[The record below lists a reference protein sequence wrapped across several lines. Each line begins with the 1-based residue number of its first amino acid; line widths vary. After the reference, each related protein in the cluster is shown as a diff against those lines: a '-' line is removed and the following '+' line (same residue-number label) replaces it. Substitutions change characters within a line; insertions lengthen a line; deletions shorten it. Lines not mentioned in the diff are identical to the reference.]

1 MTRVLYLSHATPEVY
16 EIIRTAAPA
25 DIELVTLD
33 RDSDDE
39 RCGKLAD
46 ADVVIVAAYPFRRPL
61 IDAARN
67 LKLVHSQGVGY
78 HDTLDVVALRERG
91 IPIALTPEGTTTGV
105 AEHAIL
111 LMLAAC
117 KLLPFADRELREG
130 RFHIN
135 ALRPQ
140 SREIA
145 GMTIGYVGFGR
156 IGQAVATRLKVF
168 GTNGLYADAAVA
180 LDATAQVALGVR
192 RASLDEVLAAADI
205 VSLHLPLTGETRGLI
220 GRDAIARMKAGA
232 ILVNTARGG
241 IVDEDALADALATG
255 HLAAAGLDVFTKE
268 PPDVSHRLF
277 GMPNVVVTP
286 HISAGT
292 RDALAAKMAALFANV
307 VRFQRGE
314 PLLNKVPDA

>member
-16 EIIRTAAPA
+16 AIIRAAVSPGI
-25 DIELVTLD
+25 DLVTLD

-39 RCGKLAD
+39 RRGRLAD
-46 ADVVIVAAYPFRRPL
+46 ADIVIVASYPFRRPL
-61 IDAARN
+61 IDVARN

-78 HDTLDVVALRERG
+78 HDTMDIVALRERG

-105 AEHAIL
+105 AEHTIL

-180 LDATAQVALGVR
+180 LDPTAQTALGVR

-205 VSLHLPLTGETRGLI
+205 LSLHLPLTGETRGLI
-220 GRDAIARMKAGA
+220 SRDAIARMKVGA

-292 RDALAAKMAALFANV
+292 RDALAVKMAAIFANI
-307 VRFQRGE
+307 VRFERGE
-314 PLLNKVPDA
+314 PILNKVPDA